1 MKISLFFSVLL
12 LASCAGS
19 VRTEQIDYSY
29 LFHGGNSKVWMVKN
43 QQNPKEILDKSNIFN
58 SEWLIFYESGK
69 VLFCSAK
76 GLASKNY
83 QEAELYLDSDK
94 RYIEIQFPN
103 KTWSFVFEPNSN
115 QTIYCRPTSDSDF
128 EYSLELIPLPEPQM

>member
-1 MKISLFFSVLL
+1 MKVNLFFSVFL
-12 LASCAGS
+12 LAACAGS

-43 QQNPKEILDKSNIFN
+43 QQNPKEVLDKSNIFN

-83 QEAELYLDSDK
+83 QEARLILDSNNQ
-94 RYIEIQFPN
+94 YFELEFPD
-103 KTWSFVFEPNSN
+103 KTWSFVFEIQSN
-115 QTIYCRPTSDSDF
+115 KSVYCRPAANSDF
-128 EYSLELIPLPEPQM
+128 EYSLELIPLPEP